1 MSPSS
6 RSVHYLARRACA
18 HDLCRI
24 FRSATCGQRC
34 HWPMHIKSFQKT
46 RATLH
51 LTAFAN
57 SAKAH
62 LQLAEMQPGRDTR
75 AFLER
80 IRCAAATRKAVGGR
94 RFQRSCTDRHHTLA
108 IPWDASRAP
117 FLLLASIL
125 QISPECFFLR
135 SLQEG
140 FLSKKVSS
148 KFSKLL
154 RLSSTKFYTF
164 EFRRLVAF
172 SAGPPWA
179 HQFRGYPATEH
190 LGVGVPS
197 YCTLLKHSLEA
208 EALTGGNSTQEYN

>member
-24 FRSATCGQRC
+24 FRSATCEQRC

-94 RFQRSCTDRHHTLA
+94 HFQRSCTDRHHTLA

-154 RLSSTKFYTF
+154 RLSSTKFYSF
-164 EFRRLVAF
+164 EFRRLVLF
-172 SAGPPWA
+172 QQKA
-179 HQFRGYPATEH
+179 HQFMPIPRIPGHRSTYHRVFYTYP
-190 LGVGVPS
+190 
-197 YCTLLKHSLEA
+197 
-208 EALTGGNSTQEYN
+208 

>member
-172 SAGPPWA
+172 SSEGQRRPTNSADIRPP
-179 HQFRGYPATEH
+179 HT
-190 LGVGVPS
+190 
-197 YCTLLKHSLEA
+197 
-208 EALTGGNSTQEYN
+208 

>member
-1 MSPSS
+1 MFSCLLNTKTKSPKKGAQIRKLFKNSFFGSGQSCHLRPGWRTMSPSS

-24 FRSATCGQRC
+24 SRSTTCGQRF

-62 LQLAEMQPGRDTR
+62 LQLAEMQPGRDTC

-125 QISPECFFLR
+125 QISPECFFPR

-140 FLSKKVSS
+140 FLNMMK
-148 KFSKLL
+148 
-154 RLSSTKFYTF
+154 
-164 EFRRLVAF
+164 AI
-172 SAGPPWA
+172 
-179 HQFRGYPATEH
+179 
-190 LGVGVPS
+190 
-197 YCTLLKHSLEA
+197 
-208 EALTGGNSTQEYN
+208 

>member
-1 MSPSS
+1 MMSPSS
-6 RSVHYLARRACA
+6 RSVHYLARRSCA

-34 HWPMHIKSFQKT
+34 HWPMHIKSFKKS

-80 IRCAAATRKAVGGR
+80 IRCAAATRNAVGGR
-94 RFQRSCTDRHHTLA
+94 RFQRSCTDRDHTHPHA

-117 FLLLASIL
+117 FLLLASIFAVGE
-125 QISPECFFLR
+125 IRRECCFSR
-135 SLQEG
+135 SHHEG
-140 FLSKKVSS
+140 FLSK
-148 KFSKLL
+148 
-154 RLSSTKFYTF
+154 
-164 EFRRLVAF
+164 
-172 SAGPPWA
+172 WA
-179 HQFRGYPATEH
+179 LY
-190 LGVGVPS
+190 
-197 YCTLLKHSLEA
+197 
-208 EALTGGNSTQEYN
+208 